1 MCDTILS
8 MLTTLKNLPKSPG
21 VYQYFDKNDRLLY
34 IGKAKNLFNRVRSYF
49 NFTPTLTPHSKLSQ
63 RIRLMI
69 EEATSINYIVLDSE
83 HDALIL
89 ENSLIKQLQ
98 PKFNILLRD
107 DKTYPYITINLEEAF
122 ARFEI
127 TRKIVKNPKQLY
139 FGPYSGGARDI
150 LDSLYELFALVQK
163 KGCENGKKACL
174 YHQLKKCHAPCEGK
188 ISVKKYRVIIDEA
201 IVHIQD
207 KDKLTTKL
215 NEKMS
220 EYALNMRYEEA
231 AILRDRITSIQ
242 KTIIATPIDL
252 AQEFDADIFAI
263 ESNDKY
269 AMIVR
274 LFMRN
279 GKIVSSSHEQIRFN
293 IEFDKDESYRRAILD
308 FYTLK
313 APLMVKQI
321 LVADSFEDT
330 ELLEGVL
337 KKEFSQNVNIV
348 VPSRGAKAKLVQ
360 LAQKNAIELLN
371 QSSKKEQTNISIKL
385 QELCSLEREPRRI
398 EVFDNSHNLG
408 QASVGGMIVFDNNK
422 FDKSSYRRYSLDSH
436 DEYSQMKETLTRR
449 IMRFDEISPPD
460 LWVIDGG
467 ATLLKLANELLLS
480 SGTYID
486 TVAISK
492 EKIDAKS
499 NRSKGSARDI
509 IYTKD
514 DIFRLSTND
523 ARLQWVQR
531 LRDEAHR
538 YAITYHRK
546 LKLKE
551 DKEQTKL
558 NAVNGIGNAKIKKLI
573 SYFGTYEAIYNA
585 SIDELSNVI
594 NKKDANSIYNLK
606 YKK

>member
-1 MCDTILS
+1 

-34 IGKAKNLFNRVRSYF
+34 VGKAKNLFNRVRSYF
-49 NFTPTLTPHSKLSQ
+49 NFTPSLKPHSKLSH

-69 EEATSINYIVLDSE
+69 EDATSINYIVLDSE

-98 PKFNILLRD
+98 PKYNILLRD
-107 DKTYPYITINLEEAF
+107 DKTYPYITINLDEPF

-127 TRKIVKNPKQLY
+127 TRKVIKNPKQLY
-139 FGPYSGGARDI
+139 FGPFSGGARDI
-150 LDSLYELFALVQK
+150 LDSLYDLFALVQK
-163 KGCENGKKACL
+163 KGCESGKKACL

-188 ISVKKYRVIIDEA
+188 IGPKKYRQIIDEA
-201 IVHIQD
+201 IIHIQD
-207 KDKLTTKL
+207 KKKLTNKL
-215 NEKMS
+215 TEKMS

-231 AILRDRITSIQ
+231 ATLRDRITSIT
-242 KTIIATPIDL
+242 KSIINTPIDL
-252 AQEFDADIFAI
+252 ATDEDADIFAI
-263 ESNDKY
+263 ESTEKE

-279 GKIVSSSHEQIRFN
+279 GRIVSSSHEQIRFK
-293 IEFDKDESYRRAILD
+293 IDFDKDESYRRAILD

-313 APLMVKQI
+313 VPLMVKQI
-321 LVADSFEDT
+321 LVADSFEDSK
-330 ELLEGVL
+330 LLEDIL
-337 KKEFSQNVNIV
+337 KKEFSQNVDITF
-348 VPSRGAKAKLVQ
+348 PLRGPKAKLVQ
-360 LAQKNAIELLN
+360 LAQKNAIELLSQN
-371 QSSKKEQTNISIKL
+371 SKKEQTDVSFKL

-422 FDKSSYRRYSLDSH
+422 FDKSSYRRYSLDSQ

-449 IMRFDEISPPD
+449 IMRFDEINPPD

-467 ATLLKLANELLLS
+467 LTLLKLANELLLS

-486 TVAISK
+486 TIAISK

-499 NRSKGSARDI
+499 KRAKGSTRDI

-514 DIFRLSTND
+514 EIFRLNTND
-523 ARLQWVQR
+523 VRLQWVQR

-538 YAITYHRK
+538 YAISYHRK

-558 NAVNGIGNAKIKKLI
+558 STINGIGSAKIKKLI
-573 SYFGTYEAIYNA
+573 SYFGTYDAIYNA
-585 SIDELSNVI
+585 SVNELSNVI
-594 NKKDANSIYNLK
+594 SEKDAKNIYNIK

>member
-1 MCDTILS
+1 

-49 NFTPTLTPHSKLSQ
+49 NFTPSFKAHSKLSH

-69 EEATSINYIVLDSE
+69 EDAVSINYIVLDSE

-98 PKFNILLRD
+98 PKYNILLRD
-107 DKTYPYITINLEEAF
+107 DKTYPYITINLDEPF

-127 TRKIVKNPKQLY
+127 TRKVIKNPKQLY
-139 FGPYSGGARDI
+139 FGPFSGGARDI
-150 LDSLYELFALVQK
+150 LDSLYDLFALVQK

-188 ISVKKYRVIIDEA
+188 ISANDYKLIIDEA
-201 IVHIQD
+201 IIHIQD
-207 KDKLTTKL
+207 KKRLTNKLT
-215 NEKMS
+215 EKMG

-231 AILRDRITSIQ
+231 ATLRDRITSIT
-242 KTIIATPIDL
+242 KSIIATPIDL
-252 AQEFDADIFAI
+252 ATNEDADIFAI
-263 ESNDKY
+263 ENNEKE

-279 GKIVSSSHEQIRFN
+279 GRIVSSSHEAIRFN
-293 IEFDKDESYRRAILD
+293 IGFDKDESYRRAILD

-321 LVADSFEDT
+321 LVADSFEDSK
-330 ELLEGVL
+330 LLEDVL
-337 KKEFSQNVNIV
+337 KKEFEQNVDIIF
-348 VPSRGAKAKLVQ
+348 PLRGAKAKLVQ

-371 QSSKKEQTNISIKL
+371 QNSKKEQINISLKL
-385 QELCSLEREPRRI
+385 QELCSLEREPRRV

-408 QASVGGMIVFDNNK
+408 QASVGGMIVYDNNK
-422 FDKSSYRRYSLDSH
+422 FDKNSYRRYSLESK
-436 DEYSQMKETLTRR
+436 DEYAQMKETLTRR
-449 IMRFDEISPPD
+449 IMRFDEINPPD

-467 ATLLKLANELLLS
+467 ATLLKLANDLLQS
-480 SGTYID
+480 SGTFID
-486 TVAISK
+486 TIAISK

-499 NRSKGSARDI
+499 KRAKGSARDI

-514 DIFRLSTND
+514 EIFRLNTND
-523 ARLQWVQR
+523 TRLQWVQR

-538 YAITYHRK
+538 YAISYHRK

-558 NAVNGIGNAKIKKLI
+558 ATINGIGIAKIKKLI
-573 SYFGTYEAIYNA
+573 SYFGTYDAIYNA
-585 SIDELSNVI
+585 SIDELNNVI
-594 NKKDANSIYNLK
+594 NEKDAKNIYNLK